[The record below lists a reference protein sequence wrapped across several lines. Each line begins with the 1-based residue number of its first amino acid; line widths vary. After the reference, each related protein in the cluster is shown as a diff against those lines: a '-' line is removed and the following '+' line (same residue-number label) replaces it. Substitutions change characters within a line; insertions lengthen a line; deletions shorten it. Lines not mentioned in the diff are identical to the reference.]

1 MLMAV
6 PVLTPI
12 HILIPTHILI
22 HLIMAM
28 KITNIMAMKI
38 TNIMIMIITLLIMRR
53 HVLVTMEVRGI
64 TMITAVIVI
73 VRAFVTISW
82 ITPAR
87 INIAIAMAMSI
98 ITMTIQH
105 IAITVEIM
113 LIKVAAAL
121 VLGNSFLRFLLAIC
135 ILTAQKITLQKNY

>member
-1 MLMAV
+1 M
-6 PVLTPI
+6 T
-12 HILIPTHILI
+12 
-22 HLIMAM
+22 M
-28 KITNIMAMKI
+28 KITSIMAMKI

-64 TMITAVIVI
+64 TMITEVIVI
-73 VRAFVTISW
+73 VRASITISW

-98 ITMTIQH
+98 ITMTIQN

-113 LIKVAAAL
+113 LIKIAAVL
-121 VLGNSFLRFLLAIC
+121 VSGNRFLRFLLAIC
-135 ILTAQKITLQKNY
+135 ILTAQKVTLRKYY

>member
-1 MLMAV
+1 M
-6 PVLTPI
+6 T
-12 HILIPTHILI
+12 
-22 HLIMAM
+22 M
-28 KITNIMAMKI
+28 KITSIMAMKI

-64 TMITAVIVI
+64 TMITEVIVI
-73 VRAFVTISW
+73 VRAFITISW

-98 ITMTIQH
+98 IAMTIQN
-105 IAITVEIM
+105 IAITAEIM
-113 LIKVAAAL
+113 LIKIAAVL

-135 ILTAQKITLQKNY
+135 ILTA